1 MSELPS
7 ASLDQLFREARTQN
21 AWDSEPLDPAL
32 LQAVYELAKWGPTS
46 ANASPA
52 RFVFVTS
59 ADAKAKL
66 APHLSS
72 NNREKT
78 LQAPVCVIVGYD
90 LAFAEKLPM
99 LFPHAP
105 GVKDW
110 FSAPAIAQETAFRN
124 SSLQGAYF
132 IVAARALGLDCGPMS
147 GFNSA
152 GVDEAF
158 FAGTTIKTNF
168 LVNIGHGKPEGVF
181 PRNPRLTFEEAC
193 QIV

>member
-1 MSELPS
+1 MSELPA
-7 ASLDQLFREARTQN
+7 ASLDQIFREAHTQN
-21 AWDSEPLDPAL
+21 AWETEPLDPAL
-32 LQAVYELAKWGPTS
+32 LQAVYDLAKWGPTS

-59 ADAKAKL
+59 AEAKAKL

-78 LQAPVCVIVGYD
+78 LQAPACVIVGYD

-110 FSAPAIAQETAFRN
+110 FSAPAVAQETAFRN

-147 GFNSA
+147 GFNPA

-168 LVNIGHGKPEGVF
+168 LINIGHGKPEGVF